1 MDYGGKMENRIAV
14 ALLIAFAGLALFLPG
29 CIDAQNP
36 SATPS
41 PSTGLQPA
49 GMLSFSS
56 WDEVSEFLKESQSS
70 YGNYGTGMMKTG
82 SVPMPALAESADSS
96 GSRDYSTTN
105 IQVEGVDEADI
116 VKNDGTNLYIV
127 TQGKLVIV
135 QAYPAEQMKKL
146 SEISGEGEFIENIF
160 IEGNKLAVFGTK
172 QLQPHPLETAVKG
185 LIYPPRP
192 YYYSEAFLRVY
203 DVTDKTN
210 PVLLKTISVD
220 GSYVTSR
227 LINGKVYAI
236 FNQPAY
242 PDYPMPLY
250 RVDGTEQI
258 IMPSDVKYFD
268 YPDYSY
274 AFNIFTSIDLNNL
287 ENEDKEIIL
296 MGYSQNVFV
305 SQENIFVTFSSYD
318 SYSSAIPWIAF
329 EKIVVP
335 RMGAEELQKL
345 KAIDDSDLS
354 DWRKERL
361 KIGLAAAFLDSLA
374 EDKRTALYDALQKEL
389 ESQSQS
395 TVPSYSERTV
405 IYKISLDGFNAQAQ
419 GSVPGT
425 VLNQFSMD
433 EDKGYFRIAT
443 TTSEITPWRGMG
455 IRATPVQ
462 ENPSKNHVF
471 VLDSGLNVVG
481 KLEDL
486 AKGERIYSTRFMG
499 NRLYLVTFK
508 KTDPLFAIDL
518 SNPSNPQVLGQLKI
532 PGYSDY
538 LHPYDENHLIGFGK
552 SAVEAEEGDFA
563 WYQGLKLSLFDVT
576 DVSAIKEIGVF
587 EIGDRGSES
596 LALHDHK
603 AFLFSKEKNGLLII
617 PVLEAKIDPAK
628 YPRGVDDSTYGDY
641 VFQGA
646 YVLNVNLENGFELKG
661 KISHTDPAEFAK
673 SGYYWNGEEDVKRSA
688 FIGDML
694 YTISGIFVKANS
706 LDSLVEQATLQ
717 IAEKQNDYPAG
728 SLVEPF
734 FG

>member
-1 MDYGGKMENRIAV
+1 
-14 ALLIAFAGLALFLPG
+14 
-29 CIDAQNP
+29 
-36 SATPS
+36 
-41 PSTGLQPA
+41 
-49 GMLSFSS
+49 
-56 WDEVSEFLKESQSS
+56 
-70 YGNYGTGMMKTG
+70 
-82 SVPMPALAESADSS
+82 
-96 GSRDYSTTN
+96 
-105 IQVEGVDEADI
+105 
-116 VKNDGTNLYIV
+116 
-127 TQGKLVIV
+127 
-135 QAYPAEQMKKL
+135 
-146 SEISGEGEFIENIF
+146 
-160 IEGNKLAVFGTK
+160 
-172 QLQPHPLETAVKG
+172 
-185 LIYPPRP
+185 
-192 YYYSEAFLRVY
+192 
-203 DVTDKTN
+203 
-210 PVLLKTISVD
+210 
-220 GSYVTSR
+220 
-227 LINGKVYAI
+227 
-236 FNQPAY
+236 
-242 PDYPMPLY
+242 
-250 RVDGTEQI
+250 
-258 IMPSDVKYFD
+258 
-268 YPDYSY
+268 
-274 AFNIFTSIDLNNL
+274 
-287 ENEDKEIIL
+287 
-296 MGYSQNVFV
+296 
-305 SQENIFVTFSSYD
+305 
-318 SYSSAIPWIAF
+318 
-329 EKIVVP
+329 
-335 RMGAEELQKL
+335 
-345 KAIDDSDLS
+345 
-354 DWRKERL
+354 
-361 KIGLAAAFLDSLA
+361 
-374 EDKRTALYDALQKEL
+374 
-389 ESQSQS
+389 
-395 TVPSYSERTV
+395 
-405 IYKISLDGFNAQAQ
+405 
-419 GSVPGT
+419 
-425 VLNQFSMD
+425 
-433 EDKGYFRIAT
+433 
-443 TTSEITPWRGMG
+443 
-455 IRATPVQ
+455 
-462 ENPSKNHVF
+462 
-471 VLDSGLNVVG
+471 
-481 KLEDL
+481 